1 MRKTIKKPNLIL
13 VSIIYLAGIFMG
25 AIDTGIVT
33 PARTLIQTNLGV
45 DAQTGIWMITIYTLA
60 YAASIPIMG
69 KLADKFGRK
78 YIYLT
83 CITLFGVG
91 SLFCGLSENFGSF
104 SLLLVARVVQA
115 IGGGG
120 ILPIATAEF
129 GTSFPENKRGMALG
143 LVGGVY
149 GIANI
154 FGASAGSLILDIF
167 GKNNWQYIFYINIPI
182 TLFILVAGFLTLQ
195 NAKTENHQKTDILG
209 IFTLTTMTLS
219 LLYGLKNLDFFNI
232 FGTIKNVNVYPFL
245 LIFIV
250 LLPLFILIEK
260 KAVDPVMNLKY
271 FTNRNIVITLF
282 ISFLSGIVMM
292 GMIFVPQFS
301 ENALK
306 IATGSGGYLV
316 SILGAFAGIGAPI
329 SGKLIDK
336 LGVKI
341 VLGFGFAV
349 SIIGSLFLILVT
361 SVAPSFLTVVISLI
375 LIGIGMGFTM
385 GTPLNYMMLE
395 NTDEKQSN
403 SALATLSLVRSIGT
417 AIAPAIMVG
426 FIAHAGGLVQTNV
439 MDLLPK
445 EVSVSSLQYVQD
457 ITDELNKLKDNEQ
470 MKDKLSEIKIPDLSS
485 MTKMKINMNG
495 NSDYKMPAD
504 LIELMQS
511 SDVTSITA
519 NTVTMAERMFAEMTP
534 DVIINIQ
541 TGISKG
547 IDGISTGKTQME
559 DVVNQMEEGEKGIGQ
574 GIAGMEQGLTAQ
586 KAAFEQLQAVS
597 NMFEQMGNPAL
608 PPNMTIADM
617 IPANAKTSI
626 PQSALDNLA
635 TIKSVDDLNSKILE
649 LQKAISELEGKISE
663 SKKSQNDMG
672 VAVTAMKTTITE
684 MNDLSSKMT
693 TLKEAIPGAFE
704 TAKENYVAEII
715 KEGPLMEKTFQ
726 STLNGGFK
734 NVYLTSA
741 IAAVLALLVL
751 LLYRKKTVIED

>member
-1 MRKTIKKPNLIL
+1 MAKTAKKTNLVL

-25 AIDTGIVT
+25 AIDTGIIT
-33 PARTLIQTNLGV
+33 PARPLIQNNLGV

-83 CITLFGVG
+83 CIALFGIG
-91 SLFCGLSENFGSF
+91 SLFCGLSESFGGF
-104 SLLLVARVVQA
+104 TQLLTARVVQA

-167 GKNNWQYIFYINIPI
+167 GKNNWQYIFYINLPI
-182 TLFILVAGFLTLQ
+182 TLFILAAGFLLPH
-195 NAKTENHQKTDILG
+195 NAKAENRQKTDIVG
-209 IFTLTTMTLS
+209 IFTLTAMVLS
-219 LLYGLKNLDFFNI
+219 LLYGLKNLDFFDI
-232 FGTIKNVNVYPFL
+232 IATVKNTNVYPFL
-245 LIFIV
+245 LAFIV

-260 KAVDPVMNLKY
+260 KAADPVMNIKY
-271 FTNRNIVITLF
+271 FTNRNIVITLL

-316 SILGAFAGIGAPI
+316 IVLGLFAGIGAPV

-336 LGVKI
+336 FGVKI

-349 SIIGSLFLILVT
+349 SIIGALFLILVT
-361 SVAPSFLTVVISLI
+361 SKSPGYLTVFIGLI
-375 LIGIGMGFTM
+375 LIGIGMGFTI

-426 FIAHAGGLVQTNV
+426 FIAHAGGLVQTTI
-439 MDLLPK
+439 MDMLPK
-445 EVSVSSLQYVQD
+445 ELSVPPLPYVQD
-457 ITDELNKLKDNEQ
+457 ITDEINKLKNNEQ
-470 MKDKLSEIKIPDLSS
+470 MKDKLSGIKIPDLSS
-485 MTKMKINMNG
+485 MTKMEINMSG
-495 NSDYKMPAD
+495 NSDYEMPAD
-504 LIELMQS
+504 LIELMQNA
-511 SDVTSITA
+511 DVTTITA
-519 NTVTMAERMFAEMTP
+519 NTVTLAERMFDEMTP
-534 DVIINIQ
+534 GVIDDIQ
-541 TGISKG
+541 TGIGKG
-547 IDGISTGKTQME
+547 IKGINTGKTQMQTA
-559 DVVNQMEEGEKGIGQ
+559 VKKLIEGEKGIGQ
-574 GIAGMEQGLTAQ
+574 GIAGMKKAVKAQ
-586 KAAFEQLQAVS
+586 KAALEQLQTLS
-597 NMFEQMGNPAL
+597 KMFEQMGNPTL
-608 PPNMTIADM
+608 PPTMTIADM
-617 IPANAKTSI
+617 LPPQAKQAM
-626 PQSALDNLA
+626 PQSALAELKKM
-635 TIKSVDDLNSKILE
+635 KSVDDLNAKIKE
-649 LQKAISELEGKISE
+649 LKKAISKLEAQI
-663 SKKSQNDMG
+663 KKSKNAREDMSE
-672 VAVTAMKTTITE
+672 AATAMKSTIKE
-684 MNDLSSKMT
+684 MTVLSDKMT
-693 TLKEAIPGAFE
+693 TLNKAVPGTFE
-704 TAKENYVAEII
+704 QAKDNYVAEIK
-715 KEGPLMEKTFQ
+715 KEGPELESTFQ
-726 STLNGGFK
+726 STLNSGFK

-741 IAAVLALLVL
+741 IAAGSALIIL
-751 LLYRKKTVIED
+751 LLYRKKKEVV